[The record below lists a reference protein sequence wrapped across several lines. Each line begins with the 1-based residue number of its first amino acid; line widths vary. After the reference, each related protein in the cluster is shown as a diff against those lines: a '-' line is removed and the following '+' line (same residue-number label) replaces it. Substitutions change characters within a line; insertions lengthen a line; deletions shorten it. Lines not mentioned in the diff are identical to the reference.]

1 MKDLVLQ
8 EFKEGKEIS
17 SKGYA
22 LFSKDGNF
30 KPYEFKRHCVG
41 ERDVLIEIL
50 YAGICHSDIHTARS
64 EWGEV
69 SYPLV
74 PGHEIAGRVIG
85 VGKGVE
91 KFKVGDLVG
100 VGCMVNSCQSCPTC
114 QSGEEQFCDEG
125 KTIFTYASKDIFHNG
140 ELTQGGYSSHI
151 VVDEN
156 FVLKVPQNAK
166 LECVAPLLCA
176 GITTYS
182 PLKRANIQ
190 EGDEVGIVGFG
201 GLGHMAV
208 QYAKSFGA
216 NVSVFA
222 TSESKR
228 DLAFRLGAKH
238 FYNVKN
244 PKEIEG
250 INNRFK
256 VILSTVAQNYEI
268 SDYLKMLKVD
278 GEMIIVGVPPIA
290 NPATLNATALIWNF
304 RRKVYS
310 SLIGGIR
317 ETQEMLDY
325 SIKNEIYPMI
335 EMIDIKELDN
345 AYERVL
351 KSDVLF
357 RFVIDMKTL
366 S

>member
-1 MKDLVLQ
+1 M
-8 EFKEGKEIS
+8 GKKIEIS

-22 LFSKDGNF
+22 LFSKDGSF
-30 KPYEFKRHCVG
+30 QPYEFKRHAVG

-50 YAGICHSDIHTARS
+50 YAGICHSDIHTARG

-85 VGKGVE
+85 VGSKVA
-91 KFKVGDLVG
+91 KVRVGDLVG
-100 VGCMVNSCQSCPTC
+100 VDCMVNSCSTC
-114 QSGEEQFCDEG
+114 SSGEEQFCEEG
-125 KTIFTYASKDIFHNG
+125 KTVYTYASKDVFHG
-140 ELTQGGYSSHI
+140 GALTQGGYSNNI
-151 VVDEN
+151 VVDEH
-156 FVLKVPQNAK
+156 FVIKIPNHAE
-166 LECVAPLLCA
+166 LEKIAPLLCA

-182 PLKRANIQ
+182 PLRRANIK
-190 EGDEVGIVGFG
+190 EGDEVAIVGFG

-228 DLAFRLGAKH
+228 DLAFSLGAKH

-244 PKEIEG
+244 SEEMQG
-250 INNRFK
+250 LNNRFSF
-256 VILSTVAQNYEI
+256 ILSTVASSYEI
-268 SDYLKMLKVD
+268 TEYTKMLKVD
-278 GEMIIVGVPPIA
+278 GEIVIVGVPSLT
-290 NPATLNATALIWNF
+290 NPATLDATSLIWSF
-304 RRKVYS
+304 RRKVS
-310 SLIGGIR
+310 FSLIGGIK
-317 ETQEMLDY
+317 ETQEMVDY
-325 SIKNEIYPMI
+325 SVEKGIYPMI
-335 EMIDIKELDN
+335 EMINIDELDQ

-357 RFVIDMKTL
+357 RFVIDMKSL
-366 S
+366 K

>member
-1 MKDLVLQ
+1 MQ
-8 EFKEGKEIS
+8 ELALKEFSEKKEIS

-22 LFSKDGNF
+22 LFSKEGNF
-30 KPYEFKRHCVG
+30 QPYEFKRHAVG

-50 YAGICHSDIHTARS
+50 YAGICHSDIHTARG

-74 PGHEIAGRVIG
+74 PGHEIAGVVIG
-85 VGKGVE
+85 VGEGV
-91 KFKVGDLVG
+91 KNIKVGDFVG
-100 VGCMVNSCQSCPTC
+100 VGCMVNSCQTC
-114 QSGEEQFCDEG
+114 STCLSGEEQFCEEG
-125 KTIFTYASKDIFHNG
+125 KTVYTYASKDIFHG
-140 ELTQGGYSSHI
+140 GALTQGGYSNNI
-151 VVDEN
+151 VVDEH
-156 FVLKVPQNAK
+156 FVIKIPKEAE
-166 LECVAPLLCA
+166 LEKIAPLLCA

-182 PLKRANIQ
+182 PLKRANIK
-190 EGDEVGIVGFG
+190 EGDEVAIVGFG

-228 DLAFRLGAKH
+228 DLAFSLGAKH
-238 FYNVKN
+238 FYNVEN
-244 PKEIEG
+244 PKKMEG
-250 INNRFK
+250 LSNRFSL
-256 VILSTVAQNYEI
+256 ILSTVAQNYEI

-278 GEMIIVGVPPIA
+278 GEMIIVGVPPLH

-304 RRKVYS
+304 RRKVSS
-310 SLIGGIR
+310 SLIGGIK
-317 ETQEMLDY
+317 ETQEMVDY
-325 SIKNEIYPMI
+325 SVKKGIYPMI
-335 EMIDIKELDN
+335 EMIKIDELDK

-357 RFVIDMKTL
+357 RFVIDMKSL
-366 S
+366 K

>member
-1 MKDLVLQ
+1 MSDL
-8 EFKEGKEIS
+8 E
-17 SKGYA
+17 
-22 LFSKDGNF
+22 DW
-30 KPYEFKRHCVG
+30 
-41 ERDVLIEIL
+41 
-50 YAGICHSDIHTARS
+50 DI
-64 EWGEV
+64 W
-69 SYPLV
+69 
-74 PGHEIAGRVIG
+74 
-85 VGKGVE
+85 
-91 KFKVGDLVG
+91 
-100 VGCMVNSCQSCPTC
+100 Q
-114 QSGEEQFCDEG
+114 
-125 KTIFTYASKDIFHNG
+125 
-140 ELTQGGYSSHI
+140 
-151 VVDEN
+151 
-156 FVLKVPQNAK
+156 
-166 LECVAPLLCA
+166 
-176 GITTYS
+176 
-182 PLKRANIQ
+182 
-190 EGDEVGIVGFG
+190 
-201 GLGHMAV
+201 V
-208 QYAKSFGA
+208 QYAKSLGA

-244 PKEIEG
+244 PTEIEG

-335 EMIDIKELDN
+335 EMIDIKR
-345 AYERVL
+345 A
-351 KSDVLF
+351 
-357 RFVIDMKTL
+357 
-366 S
+366 